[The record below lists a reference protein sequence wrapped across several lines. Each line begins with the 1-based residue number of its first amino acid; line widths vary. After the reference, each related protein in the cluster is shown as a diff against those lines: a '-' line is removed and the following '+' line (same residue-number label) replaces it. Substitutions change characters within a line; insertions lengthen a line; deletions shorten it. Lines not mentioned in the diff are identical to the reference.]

1 MSIYKKISD
10 FFSNWSG
17 SDENGET
24 LSFTASELM
33 EISDCNVERCAF
45 LAENKELKE
54 KIRKIKEV
62 IDNDK

>member
-1 MSIYKKISD
+1 MIIYKKIAD
-10 FFSNWSG
+10 FFLNWSG

-24 LSFTASELM
+24 LSFTASELR
-33 EISDCNVERCAF
+33 EISDCHAERCAF
-45 LAENKELKE
+45 LAENKELKR

>member
-10 FFSNWSG
+10 FFLNWG
-17 SDENGET
+17 GNDENGET
-24 LSFTASELM
+24 LSFAASELR
-33 EISDCNVERCAF
+33 EISNCHTERCAF
-45 LAENKELKE
+45 LAENKELKR